1 MRLADWDKR
10 LAAYIEEVRHTPFK
24 WGKHD
29 CFTFAVKCEEAISGV
44 TRFPELYKSEYH
56 SQFGA
61 TKAFMKNGYRGM
73 IDCINRRCVQINPNM
88 LQRGDWAAF
97 DAPDNIAIGVCV
109 GNKIAATGFDGLV
122 FIDIKDVKAGWSI

>member
-1 MRLADWDKR
+1 MRYADWDKR
-10 LAAYIEEVRHTPFK
+10 LAAYIEEVRQMPFE

-44 TRFPELYKSEYH
+44 TRFPELYKAEYH

-61 TKAFMKNGYRGM
+61 NKAFMKNGYRGM

-88 LQRGDWAAF
+88 LQRGDWAAI
-97 DAPDNIAIGVCV
+97 DTPDGLAIGVDV
-109 GNKIAATGFDGLV
+109 GGKIAAPSINGLV
-122 FIDIKDVKAGWSI
+122 FFKTKDAKSGWSI